1 MLYRWPYDQLLLVDT
16 LVLWYVHHFPPLAC
30 NHLTIPGLYSTPPL
44 DPSIRPYLSPAY
56 EPLRPDLVAVWV
68 AGDMAGSI
76 LYLLFELDTLSA
88 SLCGSADGQGAIFS
102 AEVRDAWVGPTVG
115 RSSERVLVSGIVY
128 NG

>member
-1 MLYRWPYDQLLLVDT
+1 M
-16 LVLWYVHHFPPLAC
+16 
-30 NHLTIPGLYSTPPL
+30 TIPGLYSTPPL
-44 DPSIRPYLSPAY
+44 IPTPRPYLSPIY
-56 EPLRPDLVAVWV
+56 EPLRPDLVAIWM

-76 LYLLFELDTLSA
+76 LYLLFELDTPNA
-88 SLCGSADGQGAIFS
+88 SLCGSADGQGAIIS

>member
-1 MLYRWPYDQLLLVDT
+1 MLYRWPYDQLLLVGT

-44 DPSIRPYLSPAY
+44 NPSIRPYLSPTH
-56 EPLRPDLVAVWV
+56 EPLRPDLVAIWM

-76 LYLLFELDTLSA
+76 LYLLFELETLSA
-88 SLCGSADGQGAIFS
+88 SICGSADTQDAIFS
-102 AEVRDAWVGPTVG
+102 AEVRDAWFGSTVG
-115 RSSERVLVSGIVY
+115 RSSERVVVSVTVY